1 MNLNNK
7 WMDEPEIRAYIKE
20 LEDILRETRT
30 VLRVA
35 IFVNYKDTDKANDI
49 YDRITKSVG
58 KEG

>member
-30 VLRVA
+30 VLRAA
-35 IFVNYKDTDKANDI
+35 IFVNYKDTNKANAI
-49 YDRITKSVG
+49 YDRITKAVG
-58 KEG
+58 KE

>member
-20 LEDILRETRT
+20 LEDILRETRP

-35 IFVNYKDTDKANDI
+35 IFVNYKDTDKANEI
-49 YDRITKSVG
+49 YDRITKAVG

>member
-49 YDRITKSVG
+49 YDRITKAVG